1 MGAKRVQWTGVI
13 LLGASVALAGCS
25 DNQAENAAVKD
36 NAGSQATKEGSASS
50 NAKEAKAAE
59 GEETVVTLWGASDFL
74 KGNASPGQQMVKAFN
89 EQNKGH
95 IRVDARYMPWAE
107 YNTAVQAAAT
117 SGELP
122 DIFQTPQDTDIRTI
136 VANGW
141 AQPFDG
147 LVSDAWKTQ
156 FTAAAF
162 AEGVNVIDGK
172 TYSWPLTGPQ
182 LNSILYYNKGVLEA
196 AGLDP
201 EKPPATWDEL
211 RAAAKTVTEKGKG
224 DVFGLVFGGGEH
236 GDASGITKFVGSL
249 AGGINSQA
257 AFGFDYKTGRYEY
270 GSDAIVESFDYLTKL
285 KADGSILP
293 SSYTLKNTEAS
304 ALFGQGKAAFLVD
317 GRARMWIVKRD
328 SPDIKLGLTSIPT
341 KDGSKP
347 TYYYVSADPSGYL
360 ISSSSKHAEAAG
372 EFIEKG
378 FASLLFYE
386 KYLHSG
392 VALTPIASINDD
404 ASLYP
409 YPEFNT
415 FLELHKSELKLRPD
429 YAIRNP
435 LTAKVIVE
443 LGSLAQPKIKPG
455 YGNIL
460 QSVLIG
466 AGSGKDIATQL
477 KAYDEKLNKGLDDAI
492 AKVKGEGANV
502 SRDDF
507 TFPDWDGTKDFTLDD
522 YKQ

>member
-1 MGAKRVQWTGVI
+1 MSKRGFQLTGVI

-25 DNQAENAAVKD
+25 DSGNKADDTGNKATGTT
-36 NAGSQATKEGSASS
+36 NAGTK
-50 NAKEAKAAE
+50 NAGAD
-59 GEETVVTLWGASDFL
+59 GGETVVTLWGASDFL
-74 KGNASPGQQMVKAFN
+74 KGDASPGQQMVKEFN

-95 IRVDARYMPWAE
+95 IRVEARYMPWSE

-136 VANGW
+136 VSNGW
-141 AQPFDG
+141 ALPYDG
-147 LVSDAWKTQ
+147 LVSEDWKKQ
-156 FTAAAF
+156 FTAASF

-182 LNSILYYNKGVLEA
+182 LGSILYYNKGVLKA

-201 EKPPATWDEL
+201 EKPPTTWDEL

-224 DVFGLVFGGGEH
+224 DVFGLVFGGGEK
-236 GDASGITKFVGSL
+236 GDSSGITKFVGSL
-249 AGGINSQA
+249 AGGIDPQA
-257 AFGFDYKTGRYEY
+257 ASGFDYKTGRYEY
-270 GSDAIVESFDYLTKL
+270 SSSAIVDSFNYLTQL

-293 SSYTLKNTEAS
+293 SSYTLKSTEAS
-304 ALFGQGKAAFLVD
+304 ALFGQGTAAFLID

-328 SPDIKLGLTSIPT
+328 SPDIQLGLASVPT

-347 TYYYVSADPSGYL
+347 TYFYVSSDPSGYL
-360 ISSSSKHAEAAG
+360 ISSSSKHAKEAG

-378 FASLLFYE
+378 LASPLFYE

-392 VALTPIASINDD
+392 VALTPIATINENK
-404 ASLYP
+404 SLYP
-409 YPEFNT
+409 YPEFDT
-415 FLELHKSELKLRPD
+415 FLQLHQSELKLRPD
-429 YAIRNP
+429 NAIRNP
-435 LTAKVIVE
+435 QTAKVIVE
-443 LGSLAQPKIKPG
+443 MGSLTQPKIKPA
-455 YGNIL
+455 YSDIL

-466 AGSGKDIATQL
+466 AQSEKDIAKLLQ
-477 KAYDEKLNKGLDDAI
+477 AYDEKLNKGLDDAI
-492 AKVKGEGANV
+492 AKVSGAGTNV

-507 TFPDWDGTKDFTLDD
+507 TFPNWDASKDYTQDD
-522 YKQ
+522 YKQLKP